1 VGVEFTRFVDVEQ
14 QALAAHLRE
23 WESLTSAPATVA
35 PSPVS
40 ESWAGEGTC
49 ASPSGFPCTSP

>member
-1 VGVEFTRFVDVEQ
+1 VVYLRRDKEQKHYAVGVEFTRFVDVEQ

-40 ESWAGEGTC
+40 ES
-49 ASPSGFPCTSP
+49 